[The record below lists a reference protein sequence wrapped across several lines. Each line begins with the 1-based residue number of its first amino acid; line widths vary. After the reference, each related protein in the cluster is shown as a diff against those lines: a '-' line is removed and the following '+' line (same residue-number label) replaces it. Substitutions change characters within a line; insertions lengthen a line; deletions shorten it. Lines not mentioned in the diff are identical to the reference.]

1 MNLDLTVG
9 QVNEDT
15 DDPSALQRIGA
26 PREDEGGNGDPD
38 NRWRPDPLL
47 ATQVVCYKT
56 YYPRCKMLL
65 TSKCGRYV
73 IIWGLS

>member
-56 YYPRCKMLL
+56 RHTIGDARC
-65 TSKCGRYV
+65 Y
-73 IIWGLS
+73 